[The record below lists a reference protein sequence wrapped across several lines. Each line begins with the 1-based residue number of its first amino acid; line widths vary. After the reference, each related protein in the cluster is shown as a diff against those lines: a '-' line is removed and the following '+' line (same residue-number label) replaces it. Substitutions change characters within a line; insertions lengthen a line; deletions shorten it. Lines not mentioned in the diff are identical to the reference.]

1 MLAVDGAL
9 CAFGCGRVGIKMLK
23 SGNPSCAEWPS
34 QCPVM
39 RGRNSLGS
47 RGKNP
52 FSNRPHPRGMAGK
65 VPWNRGLTWEQ
76 MFGDE
81 EARRMRGVARAN
93 ARRAQEVLRASP
105 DVEARR
111 REKLAEEARRRG
123 LGRYREGSGRGRK
136 GRYRGYWCDSSY
148 ELAFVIYALDQGMAF
163 ERNWQAFPYTYE
175 GRQRAWIPDFRLTD
189 GTYLEIK
196 GYASPQ
202 AEAKFAAFP
211 HGLIVV
217 RRENMQF
224 VFDYVVQTY
233 GKTFTRLY
241 E

>member
-1 MLAVDGAL
+1 
-9 CAFGCGRVGIKMLK
+9 
-23 SGNPSCAEWPS
+23 
-34 QCPVM
+34 
-39 RGRNSLGS
+39 
-47 RGKNP
+47 
-52 FSNRPHPRGMAGK
+52 
-65 VPWNRGLTWEQ
+65 
-76 MFGDE
+76 
-81 EARRMRGVARAN
+81 
-93 ARRAQEVLRASP
+93 
-105 DVEARR
+105 
-111 REKLAEEARRRG
+111 
-123 LGRYREGSGRGRK
+123 
-136 GRYRGYWCDSSY
+136 
-148 ELAFVIYALDQGMAF
+148 MAF

-196 GYASPQ
+196 GYVSPQ

-233 GKTFTRLY
+233 GRTFTRLY